1 MYNRFH
7 LSSSIQ
13 ACVCITVQ
21 QEFHNQINIYNLENV
36 LKKEFKVLAD
46 SWLTACEFLLKN
58 IIPRYFIKDTDA
70 VNFET

>member
-1 MYNRFH
+1 M
-7 LSSSIQ
+7 
-13 ACVCITVQ
+13 Q

-58 IIPRYFIKDTDA
+58 IIPRYFIKDIDA